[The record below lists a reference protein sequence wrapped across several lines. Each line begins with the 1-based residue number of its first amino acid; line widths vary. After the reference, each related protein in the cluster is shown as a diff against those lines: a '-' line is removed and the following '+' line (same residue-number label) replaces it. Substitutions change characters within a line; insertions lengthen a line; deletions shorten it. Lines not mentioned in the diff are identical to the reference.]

1 MPELKLSPLTHILSM
16 LAAILISSITLM
28 TTTATAATTPYY
40 SADLVAPASDSKVII
55 RGTLWK
61 CEGDSCVAAKAGSRP
76 QIICATLVREVGRL
90 DAFSVGGTP
99 ISQEE
104 LDACNAKA
112 A

>member
-1 MPELKLSPLTHILSM
+1 MPELKLSPLTHIASL
-16 LAAILISSITLM
+16 LAAIFISTVTLW

-40 SADLVAPASDSKVII
+40 SAELAAPSADAKLIV
-55 RGTLWK
+55 RGTVWK
-61 CEGDSCVAAKAGSRP
+61 CEGATCVAGKAGSRP

-90 DAFSVGGTP
+90 NSFSVGGKA
-99 ISQEE
+99 IEQAE

>member
-1 MPELKLSPLTHILSM
+1 VALW
-16 LAAILISSITLM
+16 

-40 SADLVAPASDSKVII
+40 SAELATPSSDDKVIV

-61 CEGDSCVAAKAGSRP
+61 CEGDTCVAGKAGSRP

-90 DAFSVGGTP
+90 NAFSVGGTA
-99 ISQEE
+99 ISQDD

-112 A
+112 G